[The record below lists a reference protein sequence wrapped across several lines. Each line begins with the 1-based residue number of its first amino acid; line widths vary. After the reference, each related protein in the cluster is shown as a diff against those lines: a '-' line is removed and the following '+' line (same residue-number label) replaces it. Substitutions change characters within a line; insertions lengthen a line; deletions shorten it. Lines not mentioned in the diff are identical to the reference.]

1 MTTENELRKYVVG
14 QPCPGAR
21 LQTPG
26 AVMDVH
32 HNGVFL
38 HVEIANRADLAVL
51 QSALY
56 VGLLNTQIDNLWMGL
71 FRFRGDKDE
80 LQFDCPF
87 HGGVL
92 PAEHRLPMSGTGY
105 LAIPMVIIDHADG
118 TVLGA
123 RVFTITPHAHRILSG
138 AFNRQIEHPLPYPA
152 YMEAVEQTYRK
163 WKKGAH
169 MRRDA
174 ILMERAG
181 GNLPR

>member
-1 MTTENELRKYVVG
+1 MTTESELQKYVVG
-14 QPCPGAR
+14 QPCPGPR
-21 LQTPG
+21 LKTPG
-26 AVMDVH
+26 AVMDVR

-38 HVEIANRADLAVL
+38 HVEITDQADLTTL
-51 QSALY
+51 QSPLY
-56 VGLLNTQIDNLWMGL
+56 VGLLNTQIENLWIGL
-71 FRFRGDKDE
+71 FRFRGEKDE

-105 LAIPMVIIDHADG
+105 LAIPMVIVDHHDG

-123 RVFTITPHAHRILSG
+123 RVFTVTPHAHRILSN
-138 AFNRQIEHPLPYPA
+138 AFNKQIGKPLPYPVYA
-152 YMEAVEQTYRK
+152 QAIDQSYRK
-163 WKKGAH
+163 WKSGAH
-169 MRRDA
+169 MRRDV